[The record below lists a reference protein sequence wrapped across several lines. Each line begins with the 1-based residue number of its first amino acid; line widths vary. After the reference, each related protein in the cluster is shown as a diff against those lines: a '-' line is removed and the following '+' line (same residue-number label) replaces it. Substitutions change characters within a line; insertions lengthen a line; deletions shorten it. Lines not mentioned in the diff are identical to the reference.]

1 MPIRASAQGPAQTH
15 WWLTNFLRLETY
27 AAHILHTTFTTGTT
41 FIQIQ
46 NKGWKISPHFIIE
59 KEAVLLLIKP
69 SSMLI
74 IKCTPSEVNSCI
86 YKSSYWHCLSKSSH
100 HSGTLGLDL
109 IWKRVRVPT
118 LIIIRVRVP
127 TLIIIW
133 WNLKDEFSNSLY
145 QYCSHTEERFW
156 MQKTLCSHGILGGR
170 CLLTFNICFLMA
182 AVIIKQDWQVK

>member
-1 MPIRASAQGPAQTH
+1 MPTRASTQGPAQSH
-15 WWLTNFLRLETY
+15 WWLTDFLRLETY

-46 NKGWKISPHFIIE
+46 NKGGKISPHFIIE

-69 SSMLI
+69 LSMLI
-74 IKCTPSEVNSCI
+74 IKCTPSEVNSCT

-118 LIIIRVRVP
+118 LIII
-127 TLIIIW
+127 W
-133 WNLKDEFSNSLY
+133 WNLKDEFSVCIN
-145 QYCSHTEERFW
+145 
-156 MQKTLCSHGILGGR
+156 IA
-170 CLLTFNICFLMA
+170 LTQRKGFECKKHFVHMA
-182 AVIIKQDWQVK
+182 F